1 MFVIYLLKMTRV
13 LMYWIVGDIL
23 NRYTFISRISE
34 DYLIP
39 KFTDEVYFMEG
50 RIIYGDEGNME
61 DYIIEL
67 TLRGERLAHY
77 KGREFLTL

>member
-1 MFVIYLLKMTRV
+1 
-13 LMYWIVGDIL
+13 MYWQVGDIL
-23 NRYTFISRISE
+23 NRYMFISRISE

-50 RIIYGDEGNME
+50 RILRGDSME

-67 TLRGERLAHY
+67 TLRGELLGHFN
-77 KGREFLTL
+77 GREFIVI